1 VTPLNAV
8 ALGLATFYAAYVVAR
23 TSGPLGAF
31 KRLRSARFVGP
42 LASCMYCAAF
52 WAGIAVYALLIIWP
66 PGVYILAAAGSS
78 AFLYRY
84 TGGDT
89 L

>member
-1 VTPLNAV
+1 
-8 ALGLATFYAAYVVAR
+8 
-23 TSGPLGAF
+23 
-31 KRLRSARFVGP
+31 
-42 LASCMYCAAF
+42 MYCAAF